1 VLAEVVGKLR
11 TLPPL
16 VFAAECDK
24 LRAKMASVA
33 AGEAFM
39 LQGGDCAET
48 FADVTAG
55 NIQGKLRTL
64 LSMAVVLTYA
74 AQVPIVK
81 VGRMA
86 GQFAKPRSSATETRD
101 GVTLPAYRGDAVNGF
116 DFTAEA
122 REPGWLML
130 VPQAGLA
137 LLCVAIGLCP
147 GPLVARL
154 VRLAEG
160 LVRAPAGSG
169 GAPPSRPC

>member
-1 VLAEVVGKLR
+1 MSLTSQVPSLKALHALNPLQQPDYPSATDLADVVGKLR

-48 FADVTAG
+48 FAEVTAA

-86 GQFAKPRSSATETRD
+86 GQFAKPRSSAIETRS
-101 GVTLPAYRGDAVNGF
+101 GVALPAYRGDAVNGF
-116 DFTAEA
+116 DFT
-122 REPGWLML
+122 LK
-130 VPQAGLA
+130 
-137 LLCVAIGLCP
+137 
-147 GPLVARL
+147 
-154 VRLAEG
+154 
-160 LVRAPAGSG
+160 PAGPIRSDSWRSTT
-169 GAPPSRPC
+169 PQPRP

>member
-1 VLAEVVGKLR
+1 MRAFCAERAAAGNSAARRSASVYSVCVSPTSQVPTLKALHALNPLQQPDYSSPQQLADVVGKLR

-24 LRAKMASVA
+24 LRTKMASVA

-48 FADVTAG
+48 FADVTAA

-86 GQFAKPRSSATETRD
+86 GQFAKPRSSATETR
-101 GVTLPAYRGDAVNGF
+101 
-116 DFTAEA
+116 
-122 REPGWLML
+122 
-130 VPQAGLA
+130 
-137 LLCVAIGLCP
+137 
-147 GPLVARL
+147 
-154 VRLAEG
+154 EG
-160 LVRAPAGSG
+160 LTNPTPSG
-169 GAPPSRPC
+169 CWMSTIPPQQP